1 MRSYVS
7 FTVVLFSL
15 FSISAWAQ
23 KTKSSHH
30 EHEAHVHG
38 SANLAIAF
46 DGLKGR
52 IEFKAAAEGILGFEH
67 AARSAAEQKAL
78 TEAKAKFEKIDSM
91 VQFDSSLGCKIQPE
105 KIDMQ
110 SEETGKDHAKEKHHG
125 EHSNFVANF
134 NVACEKSVTGSKMK
148 IDFTTFPKLN
158 DLDITVLV
166 GDLQKSAEAK
176 KQSITLDL
184 SK

>member
-1 MRSYVS
+1 
-7 FTVVLFSL
+7 
-15 FSISAWAQ
+15 
-23 KTKSSHH
+23 
-30 EHEAHVHG
+30 
-38 SANLAIAF
+38 
-46 DGLKGR
+46 
-52 IEFKAAAEGILGFEH
+52 
-67 AARSAAEQKAL
+67 
-78 TEAKAKFEKIDSM
+78 M

-166 GDLQKSAEAK
+166 GDLQKKRIIK
-176 KQSITLDL
+176 KPVDHIGSLKIIDSREHLQNLAVDPQVFL
-184 SK
+184 LNRAFSK